1 MQNINVA
8 VVSLNCKQGQK
19 EHNLE
24 KIHRWSRKAC
34 ERGAELILFPELS
47 ICGWPKSSIGKIAE
61 EIPGPSTER
70 LADIA
75 RQQGCYIAAG
85 LAERDGDTFYD
96 TQILVGPRGYIG
108 KARKMNPAPGEDEIS
123 GGDELPVFDIGKCKI
138 SFCLCY
144 DINFPEVCL
153 IPTLKG
159 AELIHVPRAG
169 GPTQKPEKG
178 ASASISMMHNV
189 RAYENKV
196 YVTMANQAGTAQ
208 DADGDTM
215 YYPGIAGIIS
225 PGGQV
230 LCKFEKQS
238 TRMRMLIATLKA
250 QTLTEARRYLPK
262 SIDGVKDRA
271 LRMSKYLE
279 EIISF
284 ISPTETAAGT

>member
-8 VVSLNCKQGQK
+8 IVSLNCKQGQK

-24 KIHRWSRKAC
+24 KIRKWSQKAC
-34 ERGAELILFPELS
+34 EQGAELILFPELS
-47 ICGWPKSSIGKIAE
+47 ICGWPKSSISEIVE

-75 RQQGCYIAAG
+75 RQNGCYIAAG

-96 TQILVGPRGYIG
+96 TQVLVGPQGYIG

-169 GPTQKPEKG
+169 GPTQKPPEG
-178 ASASISMMHNV
+178 ASASISMMHIA
-189 RAYENKV
+189 RASENKV
-196 YVTMANQAGTAQ
+196 FVTMANQAGTAQ
-208 DADGDTM
+208 DADGEIM
-215 YYPGIAGIIS
+215 YYPGAAGVIS
-225 PGGQV
+225 PQGQV

-238 TRMRMLIATLKA
+238 ARTRMLITTLFASLTDGFALREA
-250 QTLTEARRYLPK
+250 QTLAEARRYLPK
-262 SIDGVKDRA
+262 SINGIRDRA
-271 LRMSKYLE
+271 IRISKYLE
-279 EIISF
+279 EII
-284 ISPTETAAGT
+284 A